1 MVLLVDMILARK
13 SKGTSMKKKIILVIL
28 FLIVSLIG
36 TGLVYGFNTISQ
48 INEMV
53 AEPKMNEAELKV
65 NNDLDIDTVNIAVF
79 GVDGR
84 SDIDGDRTDT
94 IMIVSMDFRN
104 GNIKV
109 TSVMRDLLVQIPE
122 TKDTYESLDKI
133 NAAYAYGGPELA
145 VKTLNENFDLNIKD
159 YVIVN
164 FDAMVDTVDALGGVE
179 VNVQNEDVLEWTNKY
194 IDDVNDKVGK
204 ADPYL
209 QTTGVQ
215 TISGVQALAYA
226 RNRFSDDDFHRTERQ
241 REVVGQIADK
251 AFNIDMA
258 TGLSLLSKVYP
269 YIKTTLSISEITTY
283 AKAFL
288 ESPDKQFLEFRLP
301 TDTHVTTAM
310 INSVSYVVPTSLAD
324 NVIALHAFIYGPV
337 QTAVTT
343 DTATTSGSSTTTT
356 NSSTTDTTAAS
367 TGNRTNVSAPTT
379 SSNTSTSSGTSTG
392 SSTYKA
398 YVPSD
403 RVQEISD
410 AIAYYAGTS
419 SSSSYSESSPSNS
432 SSDYSD
438 SSDSGSTY
446 SNTESSGSESSEGSN
461 SSKSD
466 SSSSDNNPSESDTSS
481 DSTDSGTNAGSDSD
495 SSDSDST
502 AEDSPGD
509 NTSTESDN

>member
-1 MVLLVDMILARK
+1 
-13 SKGTSMKKKIILVIL
+13 MKKKVILVIL

-53 AEPKMNEAELKV
+53 AEPKMDEADLKV
-65 NNDLDIDTVNIAVF
+65 NNDLDIDTINIAVF

-84 SDIDGDRTDT
+84 SDIEGDRTDT

-209 QTTGVQ
+209 ETTGVQ
-215 TISGVQALAYA
+215 TITGVQALAYA
-226 RNRFSDDDFHRTERQ
+226 RNRFSDDDFYRTERQ

-258 TGLSLLSKVYP
+258 TGISLLSKVYP
-269 YIKTTLSISEITTY
+269 YIKTTLSISELTTY

-310 INSVSYVVPTSLAD
+310 INSVSYVVPNSLAD
-324 NVIALHAFIYGPV
+324 NVIALHAFIYGSV
-337 QTAVTT
+337 QTTT
-343 DTATTSGSSTTTT
+343 
-356 NSSTTDTTAAS
+356 TTDTTTASGSSSATTDNSSADSTSAS
-367 TGNRTNVSAPTT
+367 TGNRTNVSSPTT
-379 SSNTSTSSGTSTG
+379 SSNTSISSGTNSG
-392 SSTYKA
+392 SSTYTA
-398 YVPSD
+398 YVPSA
-403 RVQEISD
+403 RVKEISD
-410 AIAYYAGTS
+410 AIAYYAGTG
-419 SSSSYSESSPSNS
+419 SSSSYTESSPSDS
-432 SSDYSD
+432 SSDYSEP
-438 SSDSGSTY
+438 SNPGSTY
-446 SNTESSGSESSEGSN
+446 STTESSGSGSSGS
-461 SSKSD
+461 SGTSGSD
-466 SSSSDNNPSESDTSS
+466 SSSSGGTSS
-481 DSTDSGTNAGSDSD
+481 GSDSSSGSTDSGTGSDSSSGSDSGATDSGSSGD
-495 SSDSDST
+495 SSS
-502 AEDSPGD
+502 GD
-509 NTSTESDN
+509 GTSSETVN

>member
-1 MVLLVDMILARK
+1 
-13 SKGTSMKKKIILVIL
+13 MKKKIILVIL

-53 AEPKMNEAELKV
+53 AEPKLDETNLAV

-109 TSVMRDLLVQIPE
+109 TSVMRDLLVQLPK

-209 QTTGVQ
+209 EKTGVQ
-215 TISGVQALAYA
+215 TITGVQALAYA

-251 AFNIDMA
+251 AFNIDMT

-301 TDTHVTTAM
+301 TDTYATTDM
-310 INSVSYVVPTSLAD
+310 INGVSYVVPNNLVN

-337 QTAVTT
+337 QTATT
-343 DTATTSGSSTTTT
+343 NTATTSGSSTTTT
-356 NSSTTDTTAAS
+356 NSSTSTSAS
-367 TGNRTNVSAPTT
+367 NGNRTNVSSPVT
-379 SSNTSTSSGTSTG
+379 SSDSSSSSGTSSGNG

-398 YVPSD
+398 YVPSA
-403 RVQEISD
+403 RVKEISD
-410 AIAYYAGTS
+410 AIANYSGTG
-419 SSSSYSESSPSNS
+419 SSSSYTESNTSSG
-432 SSDYSD
+432 SSDYSDSSNSGSSYSNSESTGSGSSGNSSGSGSSGISSGSGSSSSGGITSGTGSGSTDSGSDSSSGSDSGASDSD
-438 SSDSGSTY
+438 SSDSGSTNE
-446 SNTESSGSESSEGSN
+446 SNSGSN
-461 SSKSD
+461 SS
-466 SSSSDNNPSESDTSS
+466 
-481 DSTDSGTNAGSDSD
+481 
-495 SSDSDST
+495 
-502 AEDSPGD
+502 
-509 NTSTESDN
+509 TESTN

>member
-1 MVLLVDMILARK
+1 
-13 SKGTSMKKKIILVIL
+13 MKKKIILVIL

-53 AEPKMNEAELKV
+53 AEPKMDEAELKV
-65 NNDLDIDTVNIAVF
+65 NNNLDIDTINIAVF

-122 TKDTYESLDKI
+122 TKDTYESFDKI
-133 NAAYAYGGPELA
+133 NAAYAYGGAELA

-194 IDDVNDKVGK
+194 IDDVNDKVKK

-209 QTTGVQ
+209 ETTGVQ
-215 TISGVQALAYA
+215 TITGVQALAYA

-258 TGLSLLSKVYP
+258 TGINLLSKVYP
-269 YIKTTLSISEITTY
+269 YIKTTLSINQLTTY

-301 TDTHVTTAM
+301 TDAHVTTAM
-310 INSVSYVVPTSLAD
+310 INSVSYVVPKSLAD
-324 NVIALHAFIYGPV
+324 NVVALHAFIYGPV
-337 QTAVTT
+337 QTAATT
-343 DTATTSGSSTTTT
+343 DTTTTSGSSTPATDSSSTDSTTT
-356 NSSTTDTTAAS
+356 S
-367 TGNRTNVSAPTT
+367 TGNRTNVSSPTT
-379 SSNTSTSSGTSTG
+379 SSNTSISSGTSSG
-392 SSTYKA
+392 SSTYTA

-403 RVQEISD
+403 RVKEISD
-410 AIAYYAGTS
+410 AIAYYAGTG
-419 SSSSYSESSPSNS
+419 SSSSYTESSPSDSSNNS
-432 SSDYSD
+432 SYSN
-438 SSDSGSTY
+438 DSGSSY
-446 SNTESSGSESSEGSN
+446 SNTESSGTSSESSGTSGSG
-461 SSKSD
+461 SSSSGGSSSGSD
-466 SSSSDNNPSESDTSS
+466 SSSG
-481 DSTDSGTNAGSDSD
+481 STDSSSGSDSGSSNSGSTTD
-495 SSDSDST
+495 SGST
-502 AEDSPGD
+502 GESSSGGG
-509 NTSTESDN
+509 TSTETTN

>member
-1 MVLLVDMILARK
+1 
-13 SKGTSMKKKIILVIL
+13 MKKKIILVIL

-53 AEPKMNEAELKV
+53 AEPKMDETELAV

-84 SDIDGDRTDT
+84 SDIEGDRTDT

-209 QTTGVQ
+209 ETTGVQ
-215 TISGVQALAYA
+215 TITGVQALAYA

-251 AFNIDMA
+251 AFNIDMT

-288 ESPDKQFLEFRLP
+288 DSPDKQFLEFRLP
-301 TDTHVTTAM
+301 TDAHATTAM
-310 INSVSYVVPTSLAD
+310 ISSVSYVVPTSLVD

-337 QTAVTT
+337 QTTTTT
-343 DTATTSGSSTTTT
+343 DTASTSGSSTTATQ
-356 NSSTTDTTAAS
+356 NASADSTSAS

-379 SSNTSTSSGTSTG
+379 SSNTSVSSGTSSG
-392 SSTYKA
+392 SSNYTA
-398 YVPSD
+398 YVPSA
-403 RVQEISD
+403 RVKEISD
-410 AIAYYAGTS
+410 AIAYFAGTG
-419 SSSSYSESSPSNS
+419 SSSSYTDSSSSDS
-432 SSDYSD
+432 SSDYSN
-438 SSDSGSTY
+438 SSSSGSSY
-446 SNTESSGSESSEGSN
+446 SNTESSGSGSSGS
-461 SSKSD
+461 SSGSGASSSGGSSSGSD
-466 SSSSDNNPSESDTSS
+466 SSSGDSASGTGTGTDSGSGSNSGSDSG
-481 DSTDSGTNAGSDSD
+481 STDSGTTDN
-495 SSDSDST
+495 SSG
-502 AEDSPGD
+502 GD
-509 NTSTESDN
+509 DASSESSN

>member
-1 MVLLVDMILARK
+1 
-13 SKGTSMKKKIILVIL
+13 MKKKVILVIL

-53 AEPKMNEAELKV
+53 AEPKMDEADLKV
-65 NNDLDIDTVNIAVF
+65 NNDLDIDTINIAVF

-84 SDIDGDRTDT
+84 SDIEGDRTDT

-209 QTTGVQ
+209 ETTGVQ
-215 TISGVQALAYA
+215 TITGVQALAYA
-226 RNRFSDDDFHRTERQ
+226 RNRFSDDDFYRTERQ

-258 TGLSLLSKVYP
+258 TGISLLSKVYP
-269 YIKTTLSISEITTY
+269 YIKTTLSISELTTY

-310 INSVSYVVPTSLAD
+310 INSVSYVVPNSLAD

-337 QTAVTT
+337 QTTT
-343 DTATTSGSSTTTT
+343 
-356 NSSTTDTTAAS
+356 TTDTTTASGSSSATTDNSSTDSTSAS
-367 TGNRTNVSAPTT
+367 TGNRTNVSSPTT
-379 SSNTSTSSGTSTG
+379 SSNTSISSGTSSG
-392 SSTYKA
+392 SSTYTA
-398 YVPSD
+398 YVPSA
-403 RVQEISD
+403 RVKEISD
-410 AIAYYAGTS
+410 AIAYYAGTG
-419 SSSSYSESSPSNS
+419 SSSSYTESSPSDS
-432 SSDYSD
+432 SSDYSEP
-438 SSDSGSTY
+438 SNPGSTY
-446 SNTESSGSESSEGSN
+446 STTESSGSGSSGS
-461 SSKSD
+461 SGTSGSD
-466 SSSSDNNPSESDTSS
+466 SSSSGGTSS
-481 DSTDSGTNAGSDSD
+481 GSDSSSGSTDSGTGSDSSSGSDSGATDSGSSGD
-495 SSDSDST
+495 SSS
-502 AEDSPGD
+502 GD
-509 NTSTESDN
+509 GTSSETVN

>member
-1 MVLLVDMILARK
+1 
-13 SKGTSMKKKIILVIL
+13 MKKKVILVIL

-48 INEMV
+48 INQMV
-53 AEPKMNEAELKV
+53 AEPKMDEADLKV
-65 NNDLDIDTVNIAVF
+65 NNDLDIDTINIAVF

-84 SDIDGDRTDT
+84 SDIEGDRTDT

-179 VNVQNEDVLEWTNKY
+179 VNVQNENVLEWTNKY

-209 QTTGVQ
+209 ETTGVQ
-215 TISGVQALAYA
+215 TITGVQALAYA
-226 RNRFSDDDFHRTERQ
+226 RNRFSDDDFYRTERQ

-258 TGLSLLSKVYP
+258 TGISLLSKVYP
-269 YIKTTLSISEITTY
+269 YIKTTLSISELTTY

-337 QTAVTT
+337 QTTT
-343 DTATTSGSSTTTT
+343 
-356 NSSTTDTTAAS
+356 TTDTTAASGSSSTATDSSSTDSTSAS
-367 TGNRTNVSAPTT
+367 TGNRTNVSSPTT
-379 SSNTSTSSGTSTG
+379 SSNTSISSGTSSG
-392 SSTYKA
+392 SSTYTA
-398 YVPSD
+398 YVPSA
-403 RVQEISD
+403 RVKEISD
-410 AIAYYAGTS
+410 AIAYFAGTG
-419 SSSSYSESSPSNS
+419 SSSSYTESSPSDS
-432 SSDYSD
+432 SSDYSEP
-438 SSDSGSTY
+438 SNPGSTY
-446 SNTESSGSESSEGSN
+446 STTESSGSGSSGSSG
-461 SSKSD
+461 SSGTSGSD
-466 SSSSDNNPSESDTSS
+466 SSSSGGTSS
-481 DSTDSGTNAGSDSD
+481 GSDSSSGSTDSGTGSDSSSGSDSGATDSGSSGD
-495 SSDSDST
+495 SSS
-502 AEDSPGD
+502 GD
-509 NTSTESDN
+509 GTSSETVN